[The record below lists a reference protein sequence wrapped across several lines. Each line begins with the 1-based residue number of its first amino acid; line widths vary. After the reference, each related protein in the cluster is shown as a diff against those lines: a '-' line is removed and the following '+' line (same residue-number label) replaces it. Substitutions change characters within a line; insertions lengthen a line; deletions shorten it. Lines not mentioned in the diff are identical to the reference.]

1 MRKFRGDCKRR
12 ETVYYRD
19 HVVRISIAGYVYC
32 TKIRKKTYAG
42 VEGKWQRTEDGVC
55 VRGGGEQAM
64 NSNAARRA
72 KGSRDSGGD
81 YTGGFTTPCLEAEVS
96 RVNPSAD
103 RQPNAGAR
111 S

>member
-42 VEGKWQRTEDGVC
+42 VEGKWQRTEDGPW
-55 VRGGGEQAM
+55 GEEEEQAM
-64 NSNAARRA
+64 NAKAARKA
-72 KGSRDSGGD
+72 KESR
-81 YTGGFTTPCLEAEVS
+81 
-96 RVNPSAD
+96 
-103 RQPNAGAR
+103 
-111 S
+111 